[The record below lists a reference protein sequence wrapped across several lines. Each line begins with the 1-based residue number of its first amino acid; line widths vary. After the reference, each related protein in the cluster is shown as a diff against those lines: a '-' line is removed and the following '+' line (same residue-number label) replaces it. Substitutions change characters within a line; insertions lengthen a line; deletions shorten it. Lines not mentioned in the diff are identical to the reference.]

1 MTLKNHGVITVNQKR
16 ISSLLPVTEIERE
29 IGEIVNAAL
38 RESDR
43 VTNATLMSGHLKR
56 IVKEIGTRIENQNAS
71 ASETEMIATSNVNG
85 TIVTGKRIAIVKETA
100 KTAIVRAA
108 RNAIAEP
115 TIGTAASILIGVAT
129 MRTRIGIGTRTGS
142 ASAPARRD
150 GTGTTRNSG
159 TASAALVTTP
169 IANAVTERNGRSAG
183 TARKGRRAIVI
194 SQRKRRITTITK
206 TTSKTMPM
214 TSKLTTYV

>member
-16 ISSLLPVTEIERE
+16 SSFLLPVTEIEGE

-56 IVKEIGTRIENQNAS
+56 IVKEIGTRIGNQNAS

-85 TIVTGKRIAIVKETA
+85 TIVKGKRIAIVTETA
-100 KTAIVRAA
+100 KTAIVMAA

-115 TIGTAASILIGVAT
+115 TIGTAASIPIG
-129 MRTRIGIGTRTGS
+129 MRTGIGIGTRTGS

-150 GTGTTRNSG
+150 GTGTTRNSW

-183 TARKGRRAIVI
+183 TALRGRMAIVI
-194 SQRKRRITTITK
+194 SQKKRRITTITR
-206 TTSKTMPM
+206 TTSKTTPM